1 VRNLKWMDQKV
12 LIIDDDRIIRKITSQ
27 IVKIGKLSISDPILF
42 TNGLEALNYLSRK
55 ENKQSEFILFLD
67 INMPVMD
74 GWTFLEHLEREK
86 LTQGKVIYLITSSV
100 NEEDYRKAYAN
111 ENIQNIITKPL
122 TVQKIKELFVV
133 S

>member
-1 VRNLKWMDQKV
+1 MDHKV

-27 IVKIGKLSISDPILF
+27 IIRIGKLSLSDPILF
-42 TNGLEALNYLSRK
+42 INGLEALNFLK
-55 ENKQSEFILFLD
+55 ESKQSEYIIFLD

-74 GWTFLEHLEREK
+74 GWTFLENLEKEK
-86 LTQGKVIYLITSSV
+86 LTKGKVIYLITSSV

-122 TVQKIKELFVV
+122 TVQKIKDLFVA